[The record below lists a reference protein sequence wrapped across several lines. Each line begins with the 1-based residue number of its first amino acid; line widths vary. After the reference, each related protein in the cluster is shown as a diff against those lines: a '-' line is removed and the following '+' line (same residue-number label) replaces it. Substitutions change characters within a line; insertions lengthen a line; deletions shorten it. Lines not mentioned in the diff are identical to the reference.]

1 MYCTSH
7 VTCTC
12 MQAEGNS
19 WCDCFQ
25 CPWLMVGGKG
35 GKPSP
40 VFGGQGVIVK
50 IKAYLNDVIRCFEF
64 TFSSG
69 EVAEVGKKNVR
80 F

>member
-1 MYCTSH
+1 
-7 VTCTC
+7 

-25 CPWLMVGGKG
+25 CLWLMVGGKG

-50 IKAYLNDVIRCFEF
+50 IKAYLSDVIRCFEF